1 MEGPTPGAPRRRV
14 RLDDLRPEH
23 RRLIEQTAAEEI
35 TQFGADGDPG
45 AIERLAAAGRL
56 TDWPTDEGRILA
68 HLVSD
73 AQVEVA
79 ARLRQARAI
88 LSLFGGLGRAHKMAV
103 REPAG

>member
-23 RRLIEQTAAEEI
+23 RRVIEQTATEEI
-35 TQFGADGDPG
+35 AQFGAAGDPG

-56 TDWPTDEGRILA
+56 ADWPTDEGRILA

-73 AQVEVA
+73 AQVEIA

-88 LSLFGGLGRAHKMAV
+88 LSLFGGLGAAHKLAV
-103 REPAG
+103 RQTAG

>member
-1 MEGPTPGAPRRRV
+1 MISLTFLKRPDTAGAPFRRTRTGK
-14 RLDDLRPEH
+14 RIKAIR
-23 RRLIEQTAAEEI
+23 
-35 TQFGADGDPG
+35 G

-56 TDWPTDEGRILA
+56 ADWPTDEGRILA

-73 AQVEVA
+73 AQVEMA

-103 REPAG
+103 RETAG